1 MSYDKVYTEKFE
13 FVKPITTGVGT
24 TSLVAAPGAGRR
36 LVVQAL
42 MVCVTTAA
50 AQAFDIEDSSG
61 TVELFKG
68 PASLAVNAFPVDP
81 GPLGHELTINEA
93 LQYTATAGVGCTLS
107 GFGYIK
113 ENVS

>member
-1 MSYDKVYTEKFE
+1 MGYDKLFAAKWE
-13 FVKPITTGVGT
+13 FVANISTATGT
-24 TSLVAAPGAGRR
+24 TTLVAAPGAGRR

-42 MVCVTTAA
+42 MVCVTTSA